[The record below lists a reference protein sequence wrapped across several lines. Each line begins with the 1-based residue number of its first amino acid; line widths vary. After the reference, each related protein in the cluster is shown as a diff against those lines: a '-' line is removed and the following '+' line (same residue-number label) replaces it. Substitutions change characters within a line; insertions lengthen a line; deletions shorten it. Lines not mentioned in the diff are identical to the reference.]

1 MKKRTGNM
9 NILTRK
15 NGIGLCVIGIA
26 IFLLNFL
33 TYSLWEI
40 DIDILGAMI
49 FVLGLI
55 LVIASGPSMK
65 NSSELLSRRN
75 GVWVCIIAVLM
86 TAILAYSPF
95 PALNGDITG
104 FVGLGLFVLGMVL
117 ITVRW
122 KY

>member
-1 MKKRTGNM
+1 M
-9 NILTRK
+9 NLLTRK
-15 NGIGLCVIGIA
+15 TGIWITIIGIV

-49 FVLGLI
+49 LVLGLI
-55 LVIASGPSMK
+55 LVIAGGPSMK
-65 NSSELLSRRN
+65 HSSELLSRKN
-75 GVWVCIIAVLM
+75 GVWVCIIAVVM

-104 FVGLGLFVLGMVL
+104 FVGLGVFVLGMVL
-117 ITVRW
+117 IAVRW
-122 KY
+122 KH

>member
-1 MKKRTGNM
+1 MGNM

-15 NGIGLCVIGIA
+15 NGIVVCVIGIA

-49 FVLGLI
+49 FVLGLV
-55 LVIASGPSMK
+55 LVIVGGPSMK
-65 NSSELLSRRN
+65 HSSELLSRRN
-75 GVWVCIIAVLM
+75 GVWVCIIALVM

-104 FVGLGLFVLGMVL
+104 LVGLGVFVLGMVL
-117 ITVRW
+117 IAVRW
-122 KY
+122 KH